1 MFSRRR
7 RKNPRLCSGSSASS
21 WIRAAAPSPVMKS
34 SPQSRAMAV
43 GHDIPVA
50 LEIRT
55 VPAGEPPGTELI
67 EAMVAQ
73 GGPVYGV
80 RLGVPGAPPATAE
93 QLTPPA
99 GTFLV
104 IYEDARPVA
113 GGGVK
118 RLDDGVGEIKRLYV
132 VREGRPR
139 AL

>member
-43 GHDIPVA
+43 GHDIRVA

-55 VPAGEPPGTELI
+55 VPAGEPPASELI
-67 EAMVAQ
+67 EAMVAEGVQ
-73 GGPVYGV
+73 VYGS
-80 RLGVPGAPPATAE
+80 RLDVPGTPTATVE
-93 QLTPPA
+93 QLSPP
-99 GTFLV
+99 GGVFV
-104 IYEDARPVA
+104 VVYEDGRPVA

-118 RLDDGVGEIKRLYV
+118 RLSDG
-132 VREGRPR
+132 
-139 AL
+139 